1 MAAIV
6 FNPAYPKAQVRE
18 KLKTALAALCEMLD
32 AFVSNRMRQAAAQ
45 AEQVRTWRIPET
57 QPMRSNPMRHA
68 PIPSAT
74 ASEQEGGRSGMSP
87 AGEAATAAA
96 QFLPLDPG
104 IVSAT
109 IPAFFIGRNKEGFW
123 VARNAGGRIGGI
135 FLLESSA
142 VSFAGKNSRPGGC
155 VTIFPSER
163 IELDLENNGNP
174 LLPQI
179 LWLKRLAMRGRLGMA
194 AFIGN
199 MTEAVKRQL
208 GNFHF
213 R

>member
-1 MAAIV
+1 
-6 FNPAYPKAQVRE
+6 
-18 KLKTALAALCEMLD
+18 
-32 AFVSNRMRQAAAQ
+32 MRQAPAQ

-57 QPMRSNPMRHA
+57 QPMRPNPMRHA
-68 PIPSAT
+68 PTPSAT
-74 ASEQEGGRSGMSP
+74 ASEQEGGRSGMLP

-109 IPAFFIGRNKEGFW
+109 IPAFFIGRNKEGYW
-123 VARNAGGRIGGI
+123 VARDAGGRIGGI

-142 VSFAGKNSRPGGC
+142 VAFARKNSRPGGC

-174 LLPQI
+174 LLPQL
-179 LWLKRLAMRGRLGMA
+179 LWLKAPCGARPAGNGRLHQQY
-194 AFIGN
+194 IGSDPPPVEEFSCPLDN
-199 MTEAVKRQL
+199 SQTGGHR
-208 GNFHF
+208 
-213 R
+213 